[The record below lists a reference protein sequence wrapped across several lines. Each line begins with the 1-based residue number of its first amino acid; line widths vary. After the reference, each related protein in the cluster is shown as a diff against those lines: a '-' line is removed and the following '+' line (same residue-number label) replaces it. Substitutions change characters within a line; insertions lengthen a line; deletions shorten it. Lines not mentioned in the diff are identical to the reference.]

1 MDKGPPAL
9 DLALDHVL
17 PAATSTPQGRNAG
30 MKLDTYDR
38 IELTGPW
45 AGFGFQARHMWTPE
59 GFTLYP
65 EHMRWWSLTCNMARE
80 YQLLLEQERL
90 GRRSTDSDAD
100 PQSVVRMVQA
110 LHRQRYG

>member
-1 MDKGPPAL
+1 
-9 DLALDHVL
+9 
-17 PAATSTPQGRNAG
+17 

-65 EHMRWWSLTCNMARE
+65 EQMRWWSLTCNMARE

-90 GRRSTDSDAD
+90 ARKSVDSGAD
-100 PQSVVRMVQA
+100 PQAVVRMVQA
-110 LHRQRYG
+110 LQQRRRG